1 MFASTTDTI
10 ITEGFLLV
18 PTLFFALGCW
28 VATFLI
34 RRIVETAYPKI
45 KGKPPYETKLQE
57 WWHEVILFAL
67 PATIGVIGALIL
79 RKSEVAG
86 TSIVPPMFS
95 SWQGAIL
102 YGLVIG
108 FFCSLIYKAFKQ
120 MFFKRLGVKTEEELP
135 KATVPRPPGDD
146 DKDDDE
152 DEEDEEAPESE
163 DEPEEKAEDEDTK
176 DEK

>member
-1 MFASTTDTI
+1 MLFASATDTI

-34 RRIVETAYPKI
+34 RKVVETAYKPI

-67 PATIGVIGALIL
+67 PAVIGVIGALSL
-79 RKSEVAG
+79 RSVEVAG
-86 TSIVPPMFS
+86 QRIIPVMFS

-102 YGLVIG
+102 FGLVVG

-135 KATVPRPPGDD
+135 KATVPKPPGDD
-146 DKDDDE
+146 DKDDE
-152 DEEDEEAPESE
+152 EEVADEET
-163 DEPEEKAEDEDTK
+163 PEETPSSKGE
-176 DEK
+176 